1 MVDELNNLQ
10 NTSSEVDME
19 NINLIVNLICDLF
32 DSTATNSFG
41 TVRPTQSNRSVN
53 RPWFDVICKHKR
65 QEFHTARKI
74 YNRFKSETNRIRLSE
89 ASKAY
94 KFAMNKSFEKYQ
106 DKITC
111 DIRNS
116 AKLDPKKFWNILNR
130 CSEKSRQSV
139 DVSLDELYNY
149 FKEMNEVENEDI
161 EIVTNLNENNH
172 DDVLNAPISQDEIEN
187 AILILHNDKYSG
199 LDNVT
204 NDYLKKYCVIYDS
217 NIF

>member
-1 MVDELNNLQ
+1 MVDELSNLQ

-53 RPWFDVICKHKR
+53 RPWFDVLCKHKR

-74 YNRFKSETNRIRLSE
+74 YNRFKSETNRIRLSK

-106 DKITC
+106 DKIGC

-161 EIVTNLNENNH
+161 EIVTNLNENNQ
-172 DDVLNAPISQDEIEN
+172 DDVLNAPISQDEIKN
-187 AILILHNDKYSG
+187 VILNLHNDKSSG
-199 LDNVT
+199 LDNAT
-204 NDYLKKYCVIYDS
+204 NEYFIKYCVFYDS